1 LYDGGGHDDTPI
13 CIFPLLKGEPR
24 GWREGPLYFPGAAH
38 NIQAMAPTEDPEVL
52 KSRLAELSVEHRDL
66 DEAIERLLATPPK
79 DQLLLR
85 RLKKRKLL
93 LKDRMALIERM
104 LEPDVPA

>member
-1 LYDGGGHDDTPI
+1 MLPNEDQEA
-13 CIFPLLKGEPR
+13 LK
-24 GWREGPLYFPGAAH
+24 
-38 NIQAMAPTEDPEVL
+38 I
-52 KSRLAELSVEHRDL
+52 RLAELGLEHRDL

-79 DQLLLR
+79 DQLLLG

-93 LKDRMALIERM
+93 LKDRIAQLQRM